1 MIGLL
6 DEDAAL
12 REWGEVL
19 AEAETLTQEGAEVV
33 ILAYSDGSKKGSLGS
48 QTGTYGWEIR
58 GVEGGIVRQHIRGG
72 GVVHADPWDISSTVA
87 ELDGKLAIHLFLHDC
102 GCGYK
107 VVHRLDNMAVVQGTK
122 GSHAEE
128 YNEDTGS
135 LQTMCW
141 VGFTDPYRWCELQ
154 AVTRDM
160 QEAGTQV
167 ETMWS
172 KGHPE
177 KYKKRK
183 DWTVHDFMND
193 RVDKLAETQYGREQP
208 KGQGLTYSHGPSWEI
223 EHRGTVLRG
232 VVYL

>member
-1 MIGLL
+1 MPLDIEEQSWDFTGRHAVIGLL
-6 DEDAAL
+6 DAEAAMQ
-12 REWGEVL
+12 EWEEVL
-19 AEAETLTQEGAEVV
+19 EEAAVLTQEGAEVV
-33 ILAYSDGSKKGSLGS
+33 ILAYSGGSKKGSLGS

-58 GVEGGIVRQHIRGG
+58 GVEGGRLRQHIRGG

-107 VVHRLDNMAVVQGTK
+107 VEHRLDNMAVVQGTK

-135 LQTMCW
+135 LQTKCW

-177 KYKKRK
+177 
-183 DWTVHDFMND
+183 VQE
-193 RVDKLAETQYGREQP
+193 A
-208 KGQGLTYSHGPSWEI
+208 KGLD
-223 EHRGTVLRG
+223 GT
-232 VVYL
+232 